1 MLAEPGNQLTSAS
14 KRKYNLKVS
23 KIMPSFPLT
32 ALEFE
37 VKKNEFVSVTVN
49 GLKRTWWDVVHLEND
64 NDSVNNC

>member
-1 MLAEPGNQLTSAS
+1 
-14 KRKYNLKVS
+14 
-23 KIMPSFPLT
+23 MPSFLLT

-37 VKKNEFVSVTVN
+37 VKKNVFVSVTVN